1 MAGSLDDKATL
12 VLCPGDYLFVVVG
25 AEGVGDSRIYR
36 NPFVSPKQV
45 AAGLRRMAD
54 ALDTVPNE

>member
-12 VLCPGDYLFVVVG
+12 VLCPGDYVFVVVG
-25 AEGVGDSRIYR
+25 AEGVGESRIYR
-36 NPFVSPKQV
+36 NPFVSPQQV